1 MTLSYLIRRIL
12 TMVLTIFLAL
22 TLSFL
27 LIRLLPGDPAERYYG
42 DPRLPEEIKMEI
54 KAAFGLDKPV
64 YVQYLI
70 FLKNAAVG
78 DLGISYTYRRSV
90 VGVVMERMP
99 WTLLLTTVP
108 TILSMILGLKLGVF
122 IAFNRQKFLDRFM
135 RSVAFAMNSVPTF
148 WLALLLVMAFAFYLS
163 VFPLQGMMH
172 PLAVTM
178 PERLLSILR
187 HAALPWITLFIV
199 SLPSFVVHV
208 RNLTI
213 NILGEDFIITAR
225 GKGLKTSQIRKRHV
239 LRNALGPLF
248 SILTLRIAGLIGG
261 SVLIETI
268 FSWRGMGLLV
278 LEASRGSDYPL
289 LQATVLITIVVV
301 ILANFTADILQ
312 AVFDPRVRYS

>member
-1 MTLSYLIRRIL
+1 MTLSYLIRRMF

-22 TLSFL
+22 TFSFL

-42 DPRLPEEIKMEI
+42 DPRLPIEIKTEI

-64 YVQYLI
+64 YMQYFI
-70 FLKNAAVG
+70 FLGNAVKG

-108 TILSMILGLKLGVF
+108 TVLSMVLGLKIGTY
-122 IAFNRQKFLDRFM
+122 IAFNRLKFFDRFM
-135 RSVAFAMNSVPTF
+135 RSVAFALNSVPTF
-148 WLALLLVMAFAFYLS
+148 WLALLMVMGFAFYLPI
-163 VFPLQGMMH
+163 FPLQGMID

-178 PERLLSILR
+178 PERFFSVLR
-187 HAALPWITLFIV
+187 HAALPWITIFMV
-199 SLPSFVVHV
+199 TLPSFAVHV

-213 NILGEDFIITAR
+213 NILGEDFIITAKA
-225 GKGLKTSQIRKRHV
+225 KGLKKAQIRKKHV

-248 SILTLRIAGLIGG
+248 SILTLRVAGLVGG

-289 LQATVLITIVVV
+289 LQATVLITIILV
-301 ILANFTADILQ
+301 IVANFVADILQ

>member
-108 TILSMILGLKLGVF
+108 TILSMVFGLKLGVY

-178 PERLLSILR
+178 PERLLSVLR

-199 SLPSFVVHV
+199 SLPSFAVHV